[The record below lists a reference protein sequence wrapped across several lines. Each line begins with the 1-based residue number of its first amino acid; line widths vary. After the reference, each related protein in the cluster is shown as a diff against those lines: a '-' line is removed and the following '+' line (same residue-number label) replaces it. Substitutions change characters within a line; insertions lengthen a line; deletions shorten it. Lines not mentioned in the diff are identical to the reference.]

1 MQRLTAGSRN
11 AKTRTKT
18 WTMALASF
26 LAVSLFGNVGA
37 APPQRIVSINICGDL
52 LALSLAPRARIASV
66 TFLAAD
72 PIMSPIASLADGVP
86 LNYGKAEEVLALQP
100 DLVLA
105 GRYTTRTTVALLERL
120 GYPVLELDIAQSLDD
135 VRAQIRTAAVA
146 MGVREAGE
154 KMIAALDAR
163 IEAAA
168 AQRGESR
175 PLAAVYGPNGFT
187 PGPRTL
193 SGSLIELAGFE
204 NLAAQA
210 GILYWGNL
218 SLEHLLLAQPDV
230 LIVEAEHHQAQALA
244 GQILAHPALMRLRER
259 ITVAEVPR
267 PLWSCP
273 GPWII
278 DALDRLAAARAAVDN
293 RSRP

>member
-1 MQRLTAGSRN
+1 MFRML
-11 AKTRTKT
+11 
-18 WTMALASF
+18 ALAGLL
-26 LAVSLFGNVGA
+26 LASPFGNVGA

-52 LALSLAPRARIASV
+52 LALSLAPRSRIASV
-66 TFLAAD
+66 SFLAAD
-72 PIMSPIASLADGVP
+72 PIMSPIAKLADGVP
-86 LNYGKAEEVLALQP
+86 LNYGKAEEVLAFEP

-105 GRYTTRTTVALLERL
+105 GRYTTRATVALLERL
-120 GYPVLELDIAQSLDD
+120 GYTVIELDIAESLDD
-135 VRAQIRTAAVA
+135 VRTQIRVAAAA
-146 MGVREAGE
+146 MGVVAAGE
-154 KMIAALDAR
+154 DMIATLDAR

-168 AQRGESR
+168 AEQHESR

-204 NLAAQA
+204 NLAARA

-218 SLEHLLLAQPDV
+218 SLENLLLARPDV
-230 LIVEAEHHQAQALA
+230 LIIEAEGDHAHALA
-244 GQILAHPALMRLRER
+244 SQILAHPALLDLRQR
-259 ITVAEVPR
+259 IIVAAVPR

-273 GPWII
+273 GPWIV
-278 DALDRLAAARAAVDN
+278 DAMDRLAAARAAVHQ